1 MEGNHS
7 RQAAF
12 ILSIGNRFIH
22 ICPHIWYTELFMSF
36 TLFSS
41 RSSLPLFKRPLLATV
56 MTALVAS
63 VSLSACSGSETN
75 NSEPAEAGTENRTAD
90 DAPNVANNDA
100 VSAETIS
107 INTAKGKVD
116 LPINPSPLVVYDMT
130 LLQDLAALNVAVDG
144 TPEKLMLD
152 NLHSKTQPEPK
163 GVGTVFEPNLE
174 ALNAMKPQAILI
186 GSRMADKYD
195 ELSSIAPT
203 LDMSVDTANIY
214 ESSKQRLHDLG
225 ALFGKSDQAI
235 KLQGDIDTLINDT
248 KVVTKDKGTGLVIMV
263 NGNKLSAYGDK
274 SRYGF
279 IHTVLNVPMADN
291 QIKDAP
297 HGQPVSFEY
306 LQKTNPDWLFVL
318 DRSAAI
324 GEDGAGAKA
333 VLDNPLVPQ
342 TNAWSKGQV
351 VYLSPDSYLAFGGY
365 YQWIQ
370 DLTTINKAFA
380 AAK

>member
-1 MEGNHS
+1 
-7 RQAAF
+7 
-12 ILSIGNRFIH
+12 
-22 ICPHIWYTELFMSF
+22 MSL

-41 RSSLPLFKRPLLATV
+41 RSPLPLFKRPLLATA
-56 MTALVAS
+56 MTALVATI
-63 VSLSACSGSETN
+63 SLTACSAPESD

-107 INTAKGKVD
+107 INTVKGDVD
-116 LPINPSPLVVYDMT
+116 LAINPSPLVVYDMT

-144 TPEKLMLD
+144 MPGNLKLD
-152 NLHSKTQPEPK
+152 NLHSETQPEPK
-163 GVGTVFEPNLE
+163 EVGTVFEPDLE
-174 ALNAMKPQAILI
+174 ALNAMNPQAILI
-186 GSRMADKYD
+186 GSRMAEKYD

-203 LDMSVDTANIY
+203 LDMSIDTTNIY

-225 ALFGKSDQAI
+225 ALFGKSDQAL
-235 KLQGDIDTLINDT
+235 KLQGDIDTLIDDAKN
-248 KVVTKDKGTGLVIMV
+248 VTKDKGTGLVIMV
-263 NGNKLSAYGDK
+263 NGNKMSAYGDK

-279 IHTVLNVPMADN
+279 IHSVLGVPMADN
-291 QIKDAP
+291 QIADAR

-333 VLDNPLVPQ
+333 VLNNPLVAK

-370 DLTTINKAFA
+370 DLTTIKNAFA
-380 AAK
+380 GAK